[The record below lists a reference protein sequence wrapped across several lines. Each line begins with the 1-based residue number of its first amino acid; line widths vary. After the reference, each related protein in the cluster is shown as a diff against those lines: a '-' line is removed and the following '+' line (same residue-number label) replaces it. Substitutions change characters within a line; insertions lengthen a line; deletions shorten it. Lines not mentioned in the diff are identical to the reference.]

1 MPKISLKLEFDLKN
15 EKLARKIVE
24 ALKPEVTTTTE
35 KFTRSTIIIN
45 NKDKLININIEAKD
59 IVAAKAS
66 FNSIINWFNS
76 TLQILDKFGEFGEF
90 KDL

>member
-35 KFTRSTIIIN
+35 KFTRSTP
-45 NKDKLININIEAKD
+45 
-59 IVAAKAS
+59 V
-66 FNSIINWFNS
+66 SI
-76 TLQILDKFGEFGEF
+76 Q
-90 KDL
+90 